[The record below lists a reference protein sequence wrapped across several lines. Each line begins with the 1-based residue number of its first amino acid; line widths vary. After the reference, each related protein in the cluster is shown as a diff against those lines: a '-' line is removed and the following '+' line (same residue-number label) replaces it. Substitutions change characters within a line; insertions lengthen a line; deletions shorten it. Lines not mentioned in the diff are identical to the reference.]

1 MEALRVRVDELY
13 RRVADL
19 EHTQPAVIATEVK
32 GLREDVAEL
41 RDDLRNEIRELREDQ
56 KAGRRASYATV
67 LSVAGGIAVWAIT
80 AWQIWGNT

>member
-19 EHTQPAVIATEVK
+19 ERTQPAVIATEVR

-41 RDDLRNEIRELREDQ
+41 RDEIRELREDQ

-80 AWQIWGNT
+80 AWQVWGNT